1 MPTQPTPAEPVNLR
15 LLSVIKQMIADLA
28 NPNQHYMV
36 SANYLE
42 FVDGNREYLRRYIA
56 IIYVHRDSARNVAI
70 DQQGLLLDALLSP
83 DKDAPWERIR
93 LPYSQIY
100 EVARN
105 QTGGMF
111 TDEDSVYHEPAKLRM
126 PPLR

>member
-1 MPTQPTPAEPVNLR
+1 MPTQPTPAEPVDLR

-28 NPNQHYMV
+28 NPNQHHMV

-42 FVDGNREYLRRYIA
+42 FVDQDHEHPRRYIA
-56 IIYVHRDSARNVAI
+56 LIYIHRNSARNVAV
-70 DQQGLLLDALLSP
+70 DPQGLLLDALLSP

-100 EVARN
+100 EVASN